1 MRILLDTHA
10 LLWAM
15 ATPKRLPKRAATAIR
30 DPANEVFVSAVSTWE
45 IAIKGSLGRID
56 ADVAEIAAAFD
67 EAGIVDLP
75 VAVAHTL
82 LLREMPPHH
91 RDPFD
96 RLLIAQALAN
106 GLTIATRDPA
116 FGAYGAHVIWR

>member
-67 EAGIVDLP
+67 EAGIVELP

-116 FGAYGAHVIWR
+116 FGAYGVHVIWR